1 MAVLWVVIFHYVTV
15 RTEGFADPLVMWI
28 DTISV
33 PRIIVRNGFL
43 GVDLFFL
50 ITGFLLTLPWF
61 KHALQGRG
69 RPSAREFYVRRA
81 RRILPAYYVQLALLF
96 FVFLPLLNPTLWRAA
111 RGFVLANLGLH
122 MLFLHYST
130 PYSSAS
136 LSINGPL
143 WTLALEMQYYLL
155 LPLIAIWF
163 LRAPSIAA
171 AAFLAVSVL
180 WKTLAAHDLQPLI
193 SLYAAIGARWHVPEA
208 NLRQLAATQL
218 PAYLGHF
225 AMGIL
230 CGRAWLIHR
239 TRSPGRMNAA
249 LLGLLAACALLGLYA
264 VLAGYA
270 APIGE
275 HGWLLIPVLM
285 ATVLWAAVSKH
296 PPWGARLLGFGPLT
310 FIGRVSYSMY
320 LYHLPVLLLFNKFAP
335 PAFAWLAF
343 PCYFT
348 AMIIVAT
355 ASFRWIE
362 QPFMR
367 APGRA
372 PFPKPATPS
381 SAPATKLGDLPAD

>member
-69 RPSAREFYVRRA
+69 RPSAREFYIRRA

-96 FVFLPLLNPTLWRAA
+96 FVFLPLLNPTLWSTA

-122 MLFLHYST
+122 TLFLHYST

-180 WKTLAAHDLQPLI
+180 WKHSQRTICNRSFRFTPR
-193 SLYAAIGARWHVPEA
+193 SARAGTYPKP
-208 NLRQLAATQL
+208 T
-218 PAYLGHF
+218 
-225 AMGIL
+225 
-230 CGRAWLIHR
+230 CGNWPR
-239 TRSPGRMNAA
+239 RSCPHTSGTSQWAS
-249 LLGLLAACALLGLYA
+249 YA
-264 VLAGYA
+264 VA
-270 APIGE
+270 
-275 HGWLLIPVLM
+275 HG
-285 ATVLWAAVSKH
+285 
-296 PPWGARLLGFGPLT
+296 
-310 FIGRVSYSMY
+310 
-320 LYHLPVLLLFNKFAP
+320 
-335 PAFAWLAF
+335 
-343 PCYFT
+343 
-348 AMIIVAT
+348 
-355 ASFRWIE
+355 
-362 QPFMR
+362 
-367 APGRA
+367 
-372 PFPKPATPS
+372 
-381 SAPATKLGDLPAD
+381 